1 MAFAFK
7 ALRYW
12 VLCVFFQLQFRFL
25 SNKPESGWGRNDGDL
40 RWQET
45 SRRVRVNG
53 QSMWLL
59 FILFVLRSASSLSW
73 NHSNQMFTHKIPL
86 KLLSRLLVN
95 CMLHLMD
102 HSLSLAS
109 SLCTSICQLIT
120 PPFLSSRTLYPSV
133 FWLLQWLLLLGLH
146 SSSCLWPKYWRTQ
159 ISFWISPLYI
169 LTLGCPIHIYVDSFQ
184 IYLSIADLFLNSKW
198 IYATA

>member
-1 MAFAFK
+1 MREEWWRSEVTGDIQESESEWAK
-7 ALRYW
+7 HVIPHPL
-12 VLCVFFQLQFRFL
+12 QLLSPFL
-25 SNKPESGWGRNDGDL
+25 NFYLQQNSPRK
-40 RWQET
+40 
-45 SRRVRVNG
+45 
-53 QSMWLL
+53 L

-95 CMLHLMD
+95 CMLNLMD

-159 ISFWISPLYI
+159 ILFWISPLYI